1 MQTHLRWLFYFPIME
16 NNIILVKDLSDSL
29 AQAIV
34 IDKAMRHLL
43 TQYEK
48 KELEVIDYEHGFG
61 NISVETMHSNGMF
74 VNECK
79 SFKVGIRMT
88 NAATGEYEVMFREHN
103 LRSAVKSDWYVADQD
118 VMKQAPA
125 WYAAWQQ
132 AEENEKRPFSEW
144 KVGDYIVGTNDASK
158 LCDVDDYLRDFILY
172 SEPRGVKRNVP
183 VLLCIERIK
192 ELTDEQLMQKNLFFD
207 RNPELLEG
215 FKGGSFVDDQD
226 VPEDFDFNKFGSYP
240 VHVQRCSVQHVML
253 LRTPTKW
260 VAVDPQGYDY
270 CRYVHFPIEYKEL
283 FADEYEAVKERIEQ
297 EAREEAE
304 RKQREEEEKKEQYR
318 QRAFNALFMVD
329 VEKMKQPKDYYDK
342 RTRSANMKRIL
353 STRFPH
359 VKFNVSFT
367 YKHSWD
373 NISIEVDGSINRDEL
388 KDFCLVFYG
397 DAYDRGETNAYG
409 YPCKTMCHNE
419 VTKYTGIFNYI
430 GYDGNFV

>member
-1 MQTHLRWLFYFPIME
+1 ME

-43 TQYEK
+43 TQYDK
-48 KELEVIDYEHGFG
+48 KELEIVDYEHGYG
-61 NISVETMHSNGMF
+61 NIKVQTMHSNGMF
-74 VNECK
+74 VNESK
-79 SFKVGIRMT
+79 TVMVGVRIKDIT
-88 NAATGEYEVMFREHN
+88 TGDYEVMLREKDY
-103 LRSAVKSDWYVADQD
+103 RSAVVSDWYVAHKD
-118 VMKQAPA
+118 VMEQAPA
-125 WYAAWQQ
+125 WLAGWKQ
-132 AEENEKRPFSEW
+132 ADENEKRPCADW

-158 LCDVDDYLRDFILY
+158 LSDVDDYLHDFIEY
-172 SEPRGVKRNVP
+172 SEPRGVKRNTP
-183 VLLCIERIK
+183 VLLYIERIK
-192 ELTDEQLMQKNLFFD
+192 ELTDEELMQKNLFFD

-215 FKGGSFVDDQD
+215 FKGGSFVDDKD

-283 FADEYEAVKERIEQ
+283 FAEEYEAAKEHIDQRK
-297 EAREEAE
+297 RKEAE
-304 RKQREEEEKKEQYR
+304 RKQRKEDELREKYR

-329 VEKMKQPKDYYDK
+329 TDKMKLPKDRHDK

-353 STRFPH
+353 STRFPQ

-367 YKHSWD
+367 YRHD
-373 NISIEVDGSINRDEL
+373 CHHISIEVDGPIDRDEL
-388 KDFCLVFYG
+388 NEFCQVFYG
-397 DAYDRGETNAYG
+397 DAYDRGETNDYG

-430 GYDGNFV
+430 GYDGSFV